1 MSTCLYDLLTDFQ
14 HKSPHSK
21 IQVLTEKKALERL
34 WNLAFSAT
42 RGVARTCC
50 GGDASEILDASA
62 LWKNKFDSQ
71 LQQVLCETR
80 FPSQDGR
87 MKDKDHLAIN
97 IFT

>member
-1 MSTCLYDLLTDFQ
+1 MSTSLYDLLTDFQ

-21 IQVLTEKKALERL
+21 IQVFTEKKALERL

-42 RGVARTCC
+42 RGVARTYC

-71 LQQVLCETR
+71 LQVPCETW